1 MLRAAVAAGTEVGLQ
16 AKAVMESG
24 GLVSDEIVVGIIRDR
39 IKEADCANGFI
50 LDGFPR
56 TVAQA
61 QMLDSMLA
69 EGGESVRNI
78 VQLDVPDSV
87 LEERICGRWM
97 HKESGRS
104 FHATFKHPKS
114 LVAAR
119 EADPQCEPSVKNM
132 KDDETGEDL
141 YQRGD
146 DTKEALAKRLEGYH
160 GQTVPILD
168 HYKPKTKFLRN
179 RSSCRFFSTN
189 LLNLCGHLRTSSEL
203 LTTSLEII

>member
-1 MLRAAVAAGTEVGLQ
+1 MLRAAVAAGTKVGLQ

-39 IKEADCANGFI
+39 IKETDCADGFI

-141 YQRGD
+141 YQRAD

-160 GQTVPILD
+160 GQTVPILA
-168 HYKPKTKFLRN
+168 HYEANDLLVKVDANRDPKLVR
-179 RSSCRFFSTN
+179 
-189 LLNLCGHLRTSSEL
+189 E
-203 LTTSLEII
+203 EIIERVPA

>member
-1 MLRAAVAAGTEVGLQ
+1 MLRAAVAAGTKVGLQ

-104 FHATFKHPKS
+104 FHATFKQPKS

-119 EADPQCEPSVKNM
+119 EKDASCEPSVENM

-160 GQTVPILD
+160 GQTVPILA
-168 HYKPKTKFLRN
+168 HYEANDLLVKVDANRDPKLVR
-179 RSSCRFFSTN
+179 
-189 LLNLCGHLRTSSEL
+189 E
-203 LTTSLEII
+203 EIIERVPA